1 MAQFGCVDAGI
12 EDPGHARRARSQA
25 VKKRLSTVAGLSL
38 AAALG
43 CATTPSNHQKG
54 PPLTVR
60 VSNESWA
67 VSAVYL
73 VSGGVMRRIST
84 TPALS
89 TELVRL
95 SFGALDDSR
104 VTLLVRQIGEKEEFR
119 SQPLLVPPGGRV
131 DLTIGTLLRASR
143 AAVF

>member
-1 MAQFGCVDAGI
+1 M
-12 EDPGHARRARSQA
+12 
-25 VKKRLSTVAGLSL
+25 KKMLITVTGLSL
-38 AAALG
+38 TAALG
-43 CATTPSNHQKG
+43 CATTPSNHQKA
-54 PPLTVR
+54 PPVTVR

-73 VSGGVMRRIST
+73 VSGGVTRRIST

-89 TELVRL
+89 TELVHL
-95 SFGALDDSR
+95 SFDALDDPR
-104 VTLLVRQIGEKEEFR
+104 VTLLVRQIGEKEEFT
-119 SQPLLVPPGGRV
+119 SQPLLVQPGGRV